1 MSVTFQLLSTLFTG
15 FFAKKKPE
23 AKRNL
28 WTSNEVKNSGL
39 GLHIKLHVYKLY
51 LIEKYIFVKV
61 LRLQMEF

>member
-39 GLHIKLHVYKLY
+39 GVHIKLHVYKLY
-51 LIEKYIFVKV
+51 
-61 LRLQMEF
+61 

>member
-1 MSVTFQLLSTLFTG
+1 MPVTFQLLSTLFTG

-39 GLHIKLHVYKLY
+39 GWILNYMSINYIK
-51 LIEKYIFVKV
+51 
-61 LRLQMEF
+61 